1 MLGTGILV
9 LPGLAAA
16 AAGPASILAVA
27 AVLVLSIPLAGTF
40 AALASRYPD
49 PGGVAS
55 YVRRTLGDTAAR
67 MTGYWFFFGVC
78 IGAPVLAVLGGEYV
92 VAVLGVDRAAVPIIA
107 LAIFVPPFVANW
119 FGVRVAGWAQFVLTG
134 LLITTVVG
142 VVAVTFPAVEASN
155 FQPFLPNGWGGVG
168 TAISLFVWAFAG
180 WEVGTHIAGE
190 FKNPRRIIPL
200 ATAIAIVVVGAG
212 YLALQVVT
220 VGVLGDRAGAGV
232 VPLLDLVDTTVPGIG
247 STLVAIVTAIVC
259 LGVMNA
265 YLPAFAKLGA
275 ALGRDGDLPRY
286 FAKGAA
292 AGEVPRRAL
301 MLTAVLVAVYFVL
314 MLLNG
319 MNLSAFILIHTSNMV
334 AIYAA
339 GMLAATLLLRR
350 WSFGWWLAVVATV
363 MTVGLLVLAWANLHR
378 AAGARAWRRCSSP
391 SCAACAGARGRRVAA
406 GPPRRAAAGAVPRVA
421 AASMASDLRTASE
434 TPYRRPVDR
443 VPRPLRRRDRLRQR
457 GRAARRGVPPRPAV
471 APTSPRRRSASCSCG
486 TSASRSSVASPC
498 RTSRSSRRRTAG
510 RAASAMRRR
519 MPRRHPPGPAPRRAR
534 GELVDLSHPI
544 RAGLVTYPGIPA
556 PTITPHLTREA
567 SREHYAPG
575 TEFAIDLIT
584 MAGNTG
590 TYLDSPFHRYA
601 EGGDLASL
609 DLATLV
615 GVPAEVFRLTDAAS
629 RGIPAEVFLDR
640 DLAGTAVLLH
650 TGWSRHFGTPEY
662 AHGLAVPHGGGC
674 AAPRRRRRRH
684 RGHRR
689 AEHRRHR
696 VGRRASG
703 ALHPARGRR
712 ARGRAPHRARAGA
725 GARCAVHGGPA
736 AGRGIR
742 HVPGAGVRRAAASR

>member
-1 MLGTGILV
+1 MLQTERVTTNQTAASAGAHAGAHPGDTEPAAEHRGSLGLVQGTALYIASVLGTGILV

-92 VAVLGVDRAAVPIIA
+92 VAVLGVDRSAVPIIS

-134 LLITTVVG
+134 LLIATVVG
-142 VVAVTFPAVEASN
+142 VVAVTFPAVESSN

-190 FKNPRRIIPL
+190 FRNPRRIIPL

-212 YLALQVVT
+212 YLALQIVT
-220 VGVLGDRAGAGV
+220 VGVLGDQAGEGV

-265 YLPAFAKLGA
+265 YLPAFAKLGS

-301 MLTAVLVAVYFVL
+301 LLTAALVAVYFVL

-339 GMLAATLLLRR
+339 GMVAATLLLRR

-363 MTVGLLVLAWANLHR
+363 MTVGLLVLAWANLLVPLILAL
-378 AAGARAWRRCSSP
+378 AAVLVTVVRRLRGRTASGARAS
-391 SCAACAGARGRRVAA
+391 A
-406 GPPRRAAAGAVPRVA
+406 
-421 AASMASDLRTASE
+421 T
-434 TPYRRPVDR
+434 R
-443 VPRPLRRRDRLRQR
+443 VP
-457 GRAARRGVPPRPAV
+457 
-471 APTSPRRRSASCSCG
+471 
-486 TSASRSSVASPC
+486 
-498 RTSRSSRRRTAG
+498 
-510 RAASAMRRR
+510 AASARAVS
-519 MPRRHPPGPAPRRAR
+519 AP
-534 GELVDLSHPI
+534 V
-544 RAGLVTYPGIPA
+544 
-556 PTITPHLTREA
+556 PTAQEP
-567 SREHYAPG
+567 S
-575 TEFAIDLIT
+575 
-584 MAGNTG
+584 
-590 TYLDSPFHRYA
+590 
-601 EGGDLASL
+601 
-609 DLATLV
+609 
-615 GVPAEVFRLTDAAS
+615 
-629 RGIPAEVFLDR
+629 
-640 DLAGTAVLLH
+640 
-650 TGWSRHFGTPEY
+650 
-662 AHGLAVPHGGGC
+662 
-674 AAPRRRRRRH
+674 
-684 RGHRR
+684 
-689 AEHRRHR
+689 
-696 VGRRASG
+696 
-703 ALHPARGRR
+703 
-712 ARGRAPHRARAGA
+712 
-725 GARCAVHGGPA
+725 
-736 AGRGIR
+736 
-742 HVPGAGVRRAAASR
+742 